1 MSHQIETMSINKEI
15 KQDSFSSE
23 QQRLIM
29 NLVFTGNKMSADS
42 NRMFKKHDLTN
53 QQFNVLR
60 ILRGQKG
67 CAITV
72 KDIESRMLDKSS
84 NVSRLIDKLLKKEYV
99 ERVACCS
106 DRRRV
111 DIKITNQG
119 LSFLSS
125 VDDEVLAIEKKYIS
139 AVSVEDA
146 MLMNTLLDKLRTV
159 KL

>member
-1 MSHQIETMSINKEI
+1 MSINKEI
-15 KQDSFSSE
+15 KQASFSSE

-29 NLVFTGNKMSADS
+29 NLVFTGNTLSAES

-67 CAITV
+67 SAITV

-84 NVSRLIDKLLKKEYV
+84 NVSRLIDKLLNKEYV
-99 ERVACCS
+99 ERVACCN

-111 DIKITNQG
+111 DIKIMDQG
-119 LSFLSS
+119 LTFLSS
-125 VDDEVLAIEKKYIS
+125 VDEEVSAIEKKYIS
-139 AVSVEDA
+139 AVSVEEA
-146 MLMNTLLDKLRTV
+146 KLMNSLLDKLRTV

>member
-1 MSHQIETMSINKEI
+1 MSINKEI

-29 NLVFTGNKMSADS
+29 NLVFTGNALRADS

-60 ILRGQKG
+60 ILRGRKG

-99 ERVACCS
+99 ERVACCN

-111 DIKITNQG
+111 DIKITIQG

-139 AVSVEDA
+139 AVSVEEA
-146 MLMNTLLDKLRTV
+146 ILMNTLLDKLRTV

>member
-1 MSHQIETMSINKEI
+1 MSINKEI
-15 KQDSFSSE
+15 KQSRFNSE
-23 QQRLIM
+23 QQRMIM
-29 NLVFTGNKMSADS
+29 NLVFTGNALSADS
-42 NRMFKKHDLTN
+42 NRMFKKYDLTN

-99 ERVACCS
+99 ERIACCG

-111 DIKITNQG
+111 DINITQKG
-119 LSFLSS
+119 ITFLNSLDS
-125 VDDEVLAIEKKYIS
+125 VVANIEHKYIS
-139 AVSVEDA
+139 AISEEEAKLVNEI
-146 MLMNTLLDKLRTV
+146 LDKLRIV
-159 KL
+159 EL

>member
-1 MSHQIETMSINKEI
+1 MSINKEI
-15 KQDSFSSE
+15 KQDTFSSE

-29 NLVFTGNKMSADS
+29 NLVFTGNTLSADS
-42 NRMFKKHDLTN
+42 NRMFKKYDLTN

-99 ERVACCS
+99 ARIACCE

-111 DIKITNQG
+111 DVKITEKG
-119 LSFLSS
+119 MSFLSS
-125 VDDEVLAIEKKYIS
+125 VDGEVLVIEDKFVNAI
-139 AVSVEDA
+139 SVEEAQLVNDI
-146 MLMNTLLDKLRTV
+146 LDKLRTV

>member
-1 MSHQIETMSINKEI
+1 LSHQKETMSINKEI
-15 KQDSFSSE
+15 KQSNFSSE

-29 NLVFTGNKMSADS
+29 NLVYTGNTLSADS
-42 NRMFKKHDLTN
+42 NRMFKKYDLTN

-84 NVSRLIDKLLKKEYV
+84 NVSRLIDKLLKKNYV
-99 ERVACCS
+99 ERVACCE

-111 DIKITNQG
+111 DIKITDLG
-119 LSFLSS
+119 LTFLSS
-125 VDDEVLAIEKKYIS
+125 VDGEVLAIEQKYVNAIS
-139 AVSVEDA
+139 IEEAKLVNEI
-146 MLMNTLLDKLRTV
+146 LDKLRTV

>member
-1 MSHQIETMSINKEI
+1 MQMYKNILINV
-15 KQDSFSSE
+15 DTLNVFTFSSE
-23 QQRLIM
+23 QQRLFM
-29 NLVFTGNKMSADS
+29 NLVFTGNTLSADS
-42 NRMFKKHDLTN
+42 NRMFKKYDLTN

-84 NVSRLIDKLLKKEYV
+84 NVSRLIDKLLKKEYLD
-99 ERVACCS
+99 RIACCE

-111 DIKITNQG
+111 DIKITEKG
-119 LSFLSS
+119 MSFLSS
-125 VDDEVLAIEKKYIS
+125 LDGEVLAIADKFANAI
-139 AVSVEDA
+139 SVEEAQLVNDI
-146 MLMNTLLDKLRTV
+146 LDKLRTV